1 MSRISARTLAITL
14 AGATA
19 ASLAVVPAATAN
31 PAGTAP
37 VINEIYGG
45 GGNSGSLFSNDFI
58 ELYNPTS
65 GDISLDGWSVTY
77 YAANGNSGGTTN
89 LTGNIPANG
98 YYLIQQRAGS
108 NNTGALPTPD
118 ATGNLAMGASQGSV
132 ALTDNSGL
140 SADLVGFGGTSM
152 FEGTAAAPEASN
164 KLSVQRKEVGVDSDN
179 NSVDFETGTPTPTS
193 SGGSAPVDPG
203 EPETPVNP
211 GETVSIAQIQGTGL
225 ATPLEGQTVTTEGIV
240 TAVYAE
246 GGFNGYYIQTPGSG
260 TAPKVAGDASDGI
273 FVYVGSNGSYPELG
287 ASVTVTGKATEHYEM
302 TQLGNSSFT
311 VSDTAFEPVTP
322 LELDTVPTGDDIRE
336 AYEGMLLKPTGAH
349 TVTNNYAT
357 NTFGEI
363 ALAPGNEPLYQ
374 ATQMVAPGA
383 EAIAYEAEN
392 VAKQITLDDG
402 RSGNYTR
409 GDSSTPMAWLVQDGG
424 ETIKSIRTGDQVEFQ
439 APVIFDYRYDLW
451 KFQPTTPVTGN
462 TASSDLPITWDDT
475 RAAELASIDDVAGEF
490 HIASFNVLNYFTS
503 LGEDEPGCSAY
514 RDINNTPVTANNC
527 NVRGAYTEE
536 ALEDQQSKIVEA
548 INRLDVDV
556 LGLEEIENTATVT
569 GDVSRRDDALN
580 TLVAALNEA
589 VGSDRWAAVESPEQL
604 GTDEDYIRVAFIY
617 DQTTVK
623 PVGESRIFDDA
634 AFTGTAR
641 QPLAQEFQPLNDSE
655 KSFVGVVNHF
665 KSKGSVT
672 RGDADTGD
680 GQGNNANVRV
690 AQAQA
695 LIDHLEN
702 QDDWASKPI
711 FILGD
716 TNSYAKETAMTTLY
730 GAGYTNIATEFDAG
744 YSYQFSGRIGTL
756 DHALGNEAAMKHVVD
771 AEVWDINA
779 DEAIAF
785 EYSRRL
791 NNTSDVFENNVF
803 RSSDHDPIKVG
814 FNLSETTEPTTPVEP
829 TDPEETTDPTTPVEP
844 TPPAEPTDPAEPTAP
859 EETKKPEEPTNPG
872 SSNGSS
878 QYATIAAIIAAILG
892 AIALAFQFFPFKF

>member
-1 MSRISARTLAITL
+1 MSRISARTLAIAL

-19 ASLAVVPAATAN
+19 ASLAVVPTATAA
-31 PAGTAP
+31 PDASTP

-45 GGNSGSLFSNDFI
+45 GGNNGSLFSNDFI

-65 GDISLDGWSVTY
+65 EDISLDGWSVTY
-77 YAANGNSGGTTN
+77 YAASGNAGGTTN
-89 LTGNIPANG
+89 LTGSIAAG
-98 YYLIQQRAGS
+98 SYYLIQQSAGS
-108 NNTGALPTPD
+108 NDTGALPTPD
-118 ATGNLAMGASQGSV
+118 ATGTLAISGSQGSI
-132 ALTDNSGL
+132 ALTDNSGAT
-140 SADLVGFGGTSM
+140 ADLVGFGAANKYETAPAPKTSN
-152 FEGTAAAPEASN
+152 SV
-164 KLSVQRKEVGVDSDN
+164 SVQRKDVGVDSDD
-179 NSVDFETGTPTPTS
+179 NSADFETGAPTPIS
-193 SGGSAPVDPG
+193 STGSTPVDPG
-203 EPETPVNP
+203 EPEVPVTP
-211 GETVSIAQIQGTGL
+211 GETISIAEIQGTGP

-246 GGFNGYYIQTPGSG
+246 GGFNGYYIQTPGTG
-260 TAPKVAGDASDGI
+260 TEPKATGDASDGI
-273 FVYVGSNGSYPELG
+273 FVYVGTNGSYPEIG
-287 ASVTVTGKATEHYEM
+287 ASVTVTGKATEYYEM

-311 VSDTAFEPVTP
+311 VSATEFEPVTP
-322 LELDTVPTGDDIRE
+322 LAIDTVPAGNDIRE
-336 AYEGMLLKPTGAH
+336 AYEGMLLQPTGAH

-374 ATQMVAPGA
+374 ATEIVAPGA
-383 EAIAYEAEN
+383 EAIAYEEEN

-409 GDSSTPMAWLVQDGG
+409 GDASVPMAWLVQDGG

-462 TASSDLPITWDDT
+462 TASTDLPITWDDT
-475 RAAELASIDDVAGEF
+475 REAELAAIDNVAGEF

-503 LGEDEPGCSAY
+503 LGKDEAGCTAY
-514 RDINNTPVTANNC
+514 TDINNNPVTANNC
-527 NVRGAYTEE
+527 DVRGAFTEE
-536 ALEDQQSKIVEA
+536 ALADQQGKIVAA

-569 GDVSRRDDALN
+569 GDISRRDDALN
-580 TLVAALNEA
+580 TLVAALNDA
-589 VGSDRWAAVESPEQL
+589 VGSERWAAVESPEQL

-641 QPLAQEFQPLNDSE
+641 QPLAQEFQPLDDTKE
-655 KSFVGVVNHF
+655 SFVGVVNHF

-672 RGDADTGD
+672 NGDSDSGD

-702 QDDWASKPI
+702 QDDWASKPV

-730 GAGYTNIATEFDAG
+730 GAGYTNIATEFNAG
-744 YSYQFSGRIGTL
+744 HSYQFSGRIGSL
-756 DHALGNEAAMKHVVD
+756 DHALGNEAAMKYVVD

-791 NNTSDVFENNVF
+791 NNTSDVFEGDNVF

-814 FNLSETTEPTTPVEP
+814 FNLSDTEEP
-829 TDPEETTDPTTPVEP
+829 TDPED
-844 TPPAEPTDPAEPTAP
+844 PTDP
-859 EETKKPEEPTNPG
+859 KDPG
-872 SSNGSS
+872 STAGSS
-878 QYATIAAIIAAILG
+878 SFGAIAAIIAAILG
-892 AIALAFQFFPFKF
+892 AIGIAFQFFPIKF